1 MESDTSLGNILALVL
16 KVVLD
21 LDQTNSSC
29 TNVVISSVSVIVNI
43 EQTIAFG
50 VVSTIIKTHLIF
62 WKFML

>member
-62 WKFML
+62 